1 MKSSATSSSSDRTG
15 SGTSSAAFQKKS
27 HASSVSPSSSSVEM
41 KKLTTKSSAGRTVSG
56 RRTLLGLHL
65 RRRNLMFRPFLRLLQ
80 KVEKKKMTK
89 KSSAS
94 RTVSKTSSEKN
105 SDSETSSEKNSSFL
119 SSDDDEEAKGSSGE
133 EEEAKGAKSSS
144 GEEAETDE
152 NKFELDFTVR
162 ATPWRSKNLQCVAT
176 VTNDDEI
183 VQDWVGKFGN
193 VEVVGLRVVPGLPA
207 CPGARFLLPQLICL
221 CADENNC
228 LMYIPK
234 RDAISESLKN
244 FLGGVRIATFIQKHE
259 TLRAIHQLGI
269 PKDTKDH
276 IRVEA
281 CCELLVYYQR
291 NEHPRMHPKLDD
303 ENWLEYSDQF
313 THVQHT
319 EVEDTLEEI
328 RSKWEDMDY
337 ILAAKQSVFAC
348 SVAMRCRNVFDGP
361 RLKRIKTKKRF

>member
-1 MKSSATSSSSDRTG
+1 MKSSATSSSDRTA

-56 RRTLLGLHL
+56 RRTLLGWHL

-80 KVEKKKMTK
+80 KVKKKKLTK

-94 RTVSKTSSEKN
+94 RTVSETSSEKN
-105 SDSETSSEKNSSFL
+105 SDSETSLEKNSSFL
-119 SSDDDEEAKGSSGE
+119 SSDDEEEAKGSSGE
-133 EEEAKGAKSSS
+133 EEEAKSSS
-144 GEEAETDE
+144 GNTETDE

-162 ATPWRSKNLQCVAT
+162 ALPWRSKNLQCVAT
-176 VTNDDEI
+176 VTNNDEI
-183 VQDWVGKFGN
+183 VQDWVGKFWN
-193 VEVVGLRVVPGLPA
+193 IEVVGLRVVPGLPA
-207 CPGARFLLPQLICL
+207 CPGARFRLPQLFCL
-221 CADENNC
+221 CAEEKNC

-234 RDAISESLKN
+234 RGAISESLKK
-244 FLGGVRIATFIQKHE
+244 FLGGGVRIATLIQKHE
-259 TLRAIHQLGI
+259 ALRAIHQLGI
-269 PKDTKDH
+269 PKDSKDD

-281 CCELLVYYQR
+281 CCELLVHYQR
-291 NEHPRMHPKLDD
+291 NQYTKMPPKLDD
-303 ENWLEYSDQF
+303 ENWLECSDQY
-313 THVQHT
+313 THMQHT

-348 SVAMRCRNVFDGP
+348 SVAIRCREVFDGP